1 MSQKIKY
8 KFINRLIVVIKNAI
22 NGGHERT
29 AKANKNIASSFLI
42 KAASII
48 ISLVVVPLTLNYVNP
63 SRYGIWLTLSSI
75 VAWFSFFDIGI
86 THGLRNKFAEA
97 RAKGD
102 DASAQIYVSTTYGIL
117 AIVFISIWVL
127 FLVVNPFLDWSSIL
141 KISTEYSADVSKLA
155 LIVFTYFCLQ
165 FVLRT
170 ISTIIAA
177 DQEPAQASLIDVI
190 GQFVSLII
198 IVILVKTTEGSLVN
212 LGLAL
217 CAAPLLALIGANIF
231 FFRGKYKAFSPKLSK
246 VKFSYAKSLF
256 NLGVV
261 FFIIQIAGLI
271 QFQSA
276 NVIISR
282 NFGPEDVTNYNI
294 VFKYFGILSMG
305 FMIFLT
311 PFWSAATEAYVKD
324 DINWIKK
331 SIKKYNI
338 LNIGFIF
345 IGGIMLYFSD
355 TIYDLWLGKDTVD
368 IDFNLSLWGL
378 IFVLLSITG
387 SKYVSFLNGISALR
401 LQFWASV
408 LSPLVYIGLT
418 LLFLNYFKMGVH
430 AIFIAATIS
439 NFNTFIL
446 APIQYYMII
455 YKKKKGIWIR

>member
-1 MSQKIKY
+1 MIQK
-8 KFINRLIVVIKNAI
+8 AI
-22 NGGHERT
+22 QKVRNTIFGGHERT
-29 AKANKNIASSFLI
+29 ARANKNILSSFII
-42 KAASII
+42 KAASIV

-102 DASAQIYVSTTYGIL
+102 DSSAQIYVSTTYGIL

-127 FLVVNPFLDWSSIL
+127 FLVINPFLNWSDIL
-141 KISTEYSADVSKLA
+141 KISPEYSSDVSKLA
-155 LIVFTYFCLQ
+155 VIVFTYFCMQ
-165 FVLRT
+165 FILRT
-170 ISTIIAA
+170 LSTIIAA

-190 GQFVSLII
+190 GQLISLII

-217 CAAPLLALIGANIF
+217 CAAPLLALIAANIF
-231 FFRGKYKAFSPKLSK
+231 FFRGKYKAFSPRLSK

-261 FFIIQIAGLI
+261 FFVIQIAGLV
-271 QFQSA
+271 QFQTA
-276 NVIISR
+276 NFIISR

-311 PFWSAATEAYVKD
+311 PFWSAATEAYVKE
-324 DINWIKK
+324 DIGWIKK

-338 LNIGFIF
+338 LNIGFF
-345 IGGIMLYFSD
+345 LIGCVMLYLSD
-355 TIYDLWLGKDTVD
+355 TIYDLWLGKDTVE
-368 IDFNLSLWGL
+368 IEFYLSLWGL
-378 IFVLLSITG
+378 IFFMTSIFG

-401 LQFWASV
+401 LQFWASI
-408 LSPLVYIGLT
+408 LSPILYIALT
-418 LLFLNYFKMGVH
+418 LLFINYFEMGVY
-430 AIFIAATIS
+430 ALFVASVIA
-439 NFNTFIL
+439 NFNAFIL
-446 APIQYYMII
+446 APIQYHMII
-455 YKKKKGIWIR
+455 HKKKKGIWIR

>member
-1 MSQKIKY
+1 MHKLIQK
-8 KFINRLIVVIKNAI
+8 VKNTI
-22 NGGHERT
+22 FGGHERT
-29 AKANKNIASSFLI
+29 ARANKNILSSFLI

-102 DASAQIYVSTTYGIL
+102 DSAAQIYVSTTYGIL

-127 FLVVNPFLDWSSIL
+127 FLVVNPFLNWSDIL
-141 KISTEYSADVSKLA
+141 KISSEYSADVSKLA
-155 LIVFTYFCLQ
+155 LIVFTYFCMQ

-170 ISTIIAA
+170 ISTIVSA
-177 DQEPAQASLIDVI
+177 DQEPAQASLIDVL
-190 GQFVSLII
+190 GQLVSLII

-246 VKFSYAKSLF
+246 VKFSFAKSLF

-261 FFIIQIAGLI
+261 FFVIQIAGLV
-271 QFQSA
+271 QFQTA
-276 NVIISR
+276 NFIISR

-311 PFWSAATEAYVKD
+311 PFWSAATEAYVKE
-324 DINWIKK
+324 DISWIKK

-338 LNIGFIF
+338 LNIGFII
-345 IGGIMLYFSD
+345 IGCIMLYLSD
-355 TIYDLWLGKDTVD
+355 AIYALWLGEGTVE
-368 IDFNLSLWGL
+368 IEFYLSFWGL
-378 IFVLLSITG
+378 IFFMTSIFG
-387 SKYVSFLNGISALR
+387 SKYTSFLNGISALR
-401 LQFWASV
+401 LQFWASII
-408 LSPLVYIGLT
+408 SPILYIGLT
-418 LLFLNYFKMGVH
+418 LLFINYFEMGVY
-430 AIFIAATIS
+430 ALFIASVIA
-439 NFNTFIL
+439 NFNAFIL

-455 YKKKKGIWIR
+455 HKKKKGIWIR

>member
-1 MSQKIKY
+1 MIQKLIY
-8 KFINRLIVVIKNAI
+8 KIKNAI
-22 NGGHERT
+22 FGGHERT
-29 AKANKNIASSFLI
+29 ARANKNILTSFLI

-117 AIVFISIWVL
+117 AVVFISIWIL

-141 KISTEYSADVSKLA
+141 KISTEYSSDVSKLA

-170 ISTIIAA
+170 ISTIISA

-198 IVILVKTTEGSLVN
+198 IAILVKTTEGSLVN

-231 FFRGKYKAFSPKLSK
+231 FFRGRYKAFRPKLSK

-276 NVIISR
+276 NIIISR

-294 VFKYFGILSMG
+294 VFKYFGVLSMG

-311 PFWSAATEAYVKD
+311 PFWSAATEAYVKA
-324 DINWIKK
+324 DINWIKN

-345 IGGIMLYFSD
+345 IGCIMLYFSD
-355 TIYDLWLGKDTVD
+355 TIYDLWLGKDTVE
-368 IDFNLSLWGL
+368 IEFSLSLWGL
-378 IFVLLSITG
+378 IFFMVSIFG

-401 LQFWASV
+401 LQFWASII
-408 LSPLVYIGLT
+408 SPILYIGLT
-418 LLFLNYFKMGVH
+418 LLFINYFKMGVY
-430 AIFIAATIS
+430 ALFVASVLA
-439 NFNTFIL
+439 NFNAFIL

-455 YKKKKGIWIR
+455 HKKKKGIWIR